1 MTDVREDNE
10 IVGAAPEEQYLEPA
24 DNENDFVVTM
34 EQQPVFSPDALPAD
48 EVPAELAPLLERAF
62 LFLEDGEWAKADEYC
77 ERVLDKAPRTSLA
90 YLGKF
95 MAEKRV
101 KTREELPE
109 VPIDAEGDRNY
120 SKAVRFAP
128 PDLAETLTRYALTG
142 RSAKKRQR
150 LRRALAA
157 VLIPLAC
164 LLLISGIAAALWF
177 CKLLPEKTWQQEV
190 AALEGAVIGDTVT
203 FGSFLCPT
211 EWQVLEKQGDAV
223 LLLSRRAVGVSRYND
238 SSVDTTWAKSDV
250 RRWLN
255 GEFYENSFGK
265 REKALIRVTEPDA
278 GADSG
283 DAYGYRYPY
292 AYDDEED
299 WAGTKLY
306 DDGEGADFL
315 SYTARETPE
324 GTDRLFLLSLSELNR
339 CLKTENEKRCL
350 APLDKKAAKNAGEE
364 APAEYIGWWLR
375 TQTREGMPACYID
388 ETGAARYDYY
398 GEDPAL
404 GVRPAV
410 WVDLGN
416 RE

>member
-1 MTDVREDNE
+1 MSIQLLDNE
-10 IVGAAPEEQYLEPA
+10 PINKIAAGEVIERPA
-24 DNENDFVVTM
+24 SVVKELTEN
-34 EQQPVFSPDALPAD
+34 A
-48 EVPAELAPLLERAF
+48 
-62 LFLEDGEWAKADEYC
+62 
-77 ERVLDKAPRTSLA
+77 
-90 YLGKF
+90 
-95 MAEKRV
+95 
-101 KTREELPE
+101 
-109 VPIDAEGDRNY
+109 IDAGA
-120 SKAVRFAP
+120 SAVTIEIR
-128 PDLAETLTRYALTG
+128 DG
-142 RSAKKRQR
+142 GQ
-150 LRRALAA
+150 
-157 VLIPLAC
+157 
-164 LLLISGIAAALWF
+164 
-177 CKLLPEKTWQQEV
+177 
-190 AALEGAVIGDTVT
+190 
-203 FGSFLCPT
+203 
-211 EWQVLEKQGDAV
+211 
-223 LLLSRRAVGVSRYND
+223 
-238 SSVDTTWAKSDV
+238 
-250 RRWLN
+250 
-255 GEFYENSFGK
+255 
-265 REKALIRVTEPDA
+265 ALIRVTEPDA

-299 WAGTKLY
+299 WAETKLY

-339 CLKTENEKRCL
+339 RLKTENEKRCL

-375 TQTREGMPACYID
+375 TQTSEGMPACYID